1 MEFGWNEEQRLWRQ
15 AVRDF
20 AQSEIAPRVR
30 EIDQEERIPPEI
42 IKGMARMGLLAP
54 LCPEEYGG
62 AGMDWTMA
70 AIAAEELGRADI
82 SLAVPVLYLVEAAW
96 GFVFEQYGPP
106 ELKAEVLPRVTA
118 GEAFLGIATT
128 EPEGGSDIL
137 GACRTKAV
145 QDADGWR
152 LNGEKV
158 YISGVRESL
167 EMGGIHLLL
176 ARTDPDPEAGHR
188 AFTFFA
194 LPLKG
199 TPGLTPTFFEDMG
212 RMGISTGGFALE
224 DVRLPAEHQVG
235 ELNRGFYYAMEG
247 FSAARVLI
255 GATCVGAAEA
265 VLDMGIDHIKERKAF
280 GRPLAAYEGISFP
293 LADHYANLESTRLLV
308 YKGAWTLDQKYGPG
322 TRTHH
327 DVALIAAL
335 AKLRAPRVGFGI
347 MNEVADWFGAMAY
360 TKEAP
365 VEMGIRAIRSYSI
378 GAEGTSNIMRLII
391 TRELLGAEFLPYRY

>member
-1 MEFGWNEEQRLWRQ
+1 MDFGWNEEQRLWRH

-20 AQSEIAPRVR
+20 AQKEIAPRVR
-30 EIDQEERIPPEI
+30 EIDTEERIPGEI
-42 IKGMARMGLLAP
+42 IQGMARLGLLAP
-54 LCPEEYGG
+54 VSSETYGG

-82 SLAVPVLYLVEAAW
+82 SLAIPVLYLVEAAW
-96 GFVFEQYGPP
+96 GFIFDRYGAP

-145 QDADGWR
+145 QQDGEW
-152 LNGEKV
+152 LIDGEKV

-176 ARTDPDPEAGHR
+176 ARTDPDPAAEHR

-194 LPLKG
+194 LPLKDR
-199 TPGLTPTFFEDMG
+199 PGITPTFFQDMG

-224 DVRLPAEHQVG
+224 GVRLPALHQVG
-235 ELNRGFYYAMEG
+235 GLNRGFYHAMEG

-255 GATCVGAAEA
+255 GASCVGAAVA
-265 VLDMGIDHIKERKAF
+265 VLALGTDHVKERRAF
-280 GRPLAAYEGISFP
+280 GRPLASYEGISFP
-293 LADHYANLESTRLLV
+293 LANHYANLESTRLLV
-308 YKGAWTLDQKYGPG
+308 YKAAWTMDQKYESE
-322 TRTHH
+322 TRTHS
-327 DVALIAAL
+327 DISLAAAL
-335 AKLRAPRVGFGI
+335 AKLRAPQVGFEI

-360 TKEAP
+360 TKECP
-365 VEMGIRAIRSYSI
+365 VEMGIRGIRSYSI
-378 GAEGTSNIMRLII
+378 GAEGTMNIMRLII
-391 TRELLGAEFLPYRY
+391 ARELLGPEFLPYRH